1 MWLFS
6 TLASRNSNNNPTR
19 GSFITL
25 QCHAGVIDVICSA
38 VVKLRVLS
46 SMKTNRRD
54 AALGLASAVL
64 LSKTVSAHD
73 HSTAVAN
80 EVFAHGVASGDP
92 GPDSVVLWTRVSG
105 LDHDGAV
112 QWQVATDSTFKQVVA
127 SGSTVATA
135 ARDYTVKVLPG
146 ELAAGQTYFY
156 RFECNGVM
164 SPVGRTHTL
173 PEGGLKSL
181 VVAVASC
188 SNFPFG
194 RFNGYQA
201 IADDQDVNVVVHL
214 GDYIYE
220 YSENGY
226 GGDEGRRIG
235 RIHEPRHETVTL
247 ADYRARHAQY
257 KADSGSAAMHAMHPL
272 IPTWDDHESTN
283 NPWSGGAQ
291 NHQDEEGAWLDRRSV
306 SLRAYYEWMPV
317 REPGIGGAPESRRAH
332 FAYGDLASLFTVET
346 RHMARAK
353 QVEFSEH
360 REALEDKASAQ
371 AFYETVVGDPARR
384 MISEDDAQFL
394 EQALRDSVEA
404 GQPWR
409 IFLNQTIL
417 AKVISPNLDDG
428 EFIEATAEVD
438 ERTRELVDGLTALGS
453 LELPA
458 NMDAWDG
465 YPAARERL
473 YALAR
478 KAGVRDLL
486 AVTGDTH
493 VFWQNHLADENGH
506 AMGLEL
512 GTSGITSPRGFSQL
526 GETAT
531 RRFDALTARD
541 NASVDWV
548 DGSYR
553 GFIKLTLTPSRATA
567 DFVALSNIETRG
579 FKTTVVRSVDIVRE
593 DDRIDYA

>member
-1 MWLFS
+1 
-6 TLASRNSNNNPTR
+6 
-19 GSFITL
+19 
-25 QCHAGVIDVICSA
+25 
-38 VVKLRVLS
+38 
-46 SMKTNRRD
+46 MKTNRRD

-64 LSKTVSAHD
+64 LSKAGSAYA

-105 LDHDGAV
+105 LESDSPV
-112 QWQVATDSTFKQVVA
+112 QWQVATDKQFANRVA
-127 SGSTVATA
+127 SGTATA
-135 ARDYTVKVLPG
+135 SVARDYTIKVLPSK
-146 ELAAGQTYFY
+146 LAAGQTYFY

-173 PEGGLKSL
+173 PDGDVESL

-201 IADDQDVNVVVHL
+201 IADDPDVDVVVHL

-257 KADSGSAAMHAMHPL
+257 KADSGSVAMHARHPL

-291 NHQDEEGAWLDRRSV
+291 NHQDDEGAWLDRRSV

-371 AFYETVVGDPARR
+371 IFYETVVGDPARR

-394 EQALRDSVEA
+394 EQGLRDSVES

-417 AKVISPNLDDG
+417 AKVVSPKLDDS

-438 ERTRELVDGLTALGS
+438 ERSRELVEGLTALGA

-478 KAGVRDLL
+478 NAGAPDLL

-493 VFWQNHLADENGH
+493 VFWQNRLMDSEGH
-506 AMGLEL
+506 HMGLEL
-512 GTSGITSPRGFSQL
+512 GTSAITSPRGFSNL
-526 GETAT
+526 GEAAM

-541 NASVDWV
+541 NESVEWV
-548 DGSYR
+548 DGSHR
-553 GFIKLTLTPSRATA
+553 GFIKLSLTHEHATA
-567 DFVALSNIETRG
+567 DFVALSHIETRG
-579 FKTTVVRSVDIVRE
+579 FETDVVRSVDIVRNG
-593 DDRIDYA
+593 DRIEYA